1 MCTGSSTSGGSGRTN
16 SAVDEVA
23 ARVVDSGGYEEP
35 GLAEVWGRRETASK
49 GEMAELTGLH
59 DLHDRHKSWPVG
71 DRDGWTTGLFAACFG
86 DLHRRAR
93 IASVQHLRE
102 GVTDHGVLAA
112 VLDHADRAPDRPAV
126 KDLDRALT
134 RGELRAAAG
143 RVAAGLLQKG
153 VEPGDRVALLIGN
166 SVDFVVAA
174 LGCLWAGVTFVPLAI
189 TDPDLR
195 RAQIVADCRPAQVIT
210 AGSDQTAPSGLPVG
224 TAWTSLSALSA
235 ADGRTPPPVTGP
247 ISYVIYTSGTTGI
260 PKGVQIS
267 PEAFF
272 TAVEACADAV
282 GLTADDRGLC
292 VSPVHFDGSFSAIFP
307 PLVRGVPLVIPDREA
322 LLFPRR
328 FFSIVV
334 SEGITATSFSP
345 SYLRLLR
352 SSGRLARLADTPL
365 RVMALGGEAPS
376 TADIRAVWAASPGLR
391 VVNRY
396 GPTEATIAVAHLELT
411 PELLDA
417 GLVPIGHPHPGSSFH
432 LVDEHGRLVD
442 RPGVVGELYIGGLQL
457 MAGYLNDPALSAA
470 VLRTDVVEGT
480 TLYRTGN
487 RVFRDDRGNYVY
499 VGRSDR
505 VIKRHGVRMSLI
517 EVTEA
522 LGGMDGVASAACTTF
537 DLEGDLGVVAF
548 VVPDGE
554 LTPVAVRQAA
564 SKRLPETM
572 LPDQFVLVANLPLTS
587 SSKVD
592 ERRLLKEAGLS
603 PPNEGA

>member
-1 MCTGSSTSGGSGRTN
+1 M
-16 SAVDEVA
+16 
-23 ARVVDSGGYEEP
+23 
-35 GLAEVWGRRETASK
+35 
-49 GEMAELTGLH
+49 
-59 DLHDRHKSWPVG
+59 
-71 DRDGWTTGLFAACFG
+71 
-86 DLHRRAR
+86 
-93 IASVQHLRE
+93 QHLRD
-102 GVTDHGVLAA
+102 GVTDNGVLDA
-112 VLDHADRAPDRPAV
+112 VLSHADRAPDRPAV

-134 RGELRAAAG
+134 RGEFCSAAG
-143 RVAAGLLQKG
+143 RVAAGLRQKG

-195 RAQIVADCRPAQVIT
+195 RAQIVADCRPAQVVT
-210 AGSDQTAPSGLPVG
+210 ASSDHTAPSGLPVG

-235 ADGRTPPPVTGP
+235 ADGPTPPPVAGP
-247 ISYVIYTSGTTGI
+247 IAYIIYTSGTTGI

-267 PEAFF
+267 PAAFF
-272 TAVEACADAV
+272 TAAVACADAM
-282 GLTADDRGLC
+282 GLTADDRYLC

-307 PLVRGVPLVIPDREA
+307 ALVRGVPLVIPDREA

-328 FFSIVV
+328 FFSIVA

-352 SSGRLARLADTPL
+352 SGGRLERLADTPL

-396 GPTEATIAVAHLELT
+396 GPTETTIAVAHLELT

-417 GLVPIGHPHPGSSFH
+417 GLVQMGRPHPGSSFH
-432 LVDEHGRLVD
+432 LVDEHGRLVH
-442 RPGVVGELYIGGLQL
+442 RPGVVGELHSGGPPRT
-457 MAGYLNDPALSAA
+457 AGYLNDPALSAA

-480 TLYRTGN
+480 TLYRTGDL
-487 RVFRDDRGNYVY
+487 VFRDDRGNYVY

-505 VIKRHGVRMSLI
+505 VIKRHGVRMSLV

-522 LGGMDGVASAACTTF
+522 LGGIDGVASAACMTF
-537 DLEGDLGVVAF
+537 DLDGDLGVVAF
-548 VVPDGE
+548 VVPNGE
-554 LTPVAVRQAA
+554 LTSLAVRQAA
-564 SKRLPETM
+564 GERLPETM
-572 LPDQFVLVANLPLTS
+572 LPDQFVLVADLPLTS

-603 PPNEGA
+603 PPGNKKDHAFQ

>member
-1 MCTGSSTSGGSGRTN
+1 M
-16 SAVDEVA
+16 
-23 ARVVDSGGYEEP
+23 
-35 GLAEVWGRRETASK
+35 
-49 GEMAELTGLH
+49 
-59 DLHDRHKSWPVG
+59 
-71 DRDGWTTGLFAACFG
+71 
-86 DLHRRAR
+86 
-93 IASVQHLRE
+93 SVQHLRE
-102 GVTDHGVLAA
+102 GVTDHGVLGA
-112 VLDHADRAPDRPAV
+112 VLDHAGRAPDRPAV

-143 RVAAGLLQKG
+143 RVAGGLLQKG
-153 VEPGDRVALLIGN
+153 VSPGDRVALLIGN

-189 TDPDLR
+189 TDPDVR

-210 AGSDQTAPSGLPVG
+210 AGSDQTAPSGLPAG
-224 TAWTSLSALSA
+224 TAWTALSALSI
-235 ADGRTPPPVTGP
+235 ADGPTPPPVTGP
-247 ISYVIYTSGTTGI
+247 ISYIIYTSGTTGI
-260 PKGVQIS
+260 PKGVQIP
-267 PEAFF
+267 PEAFL

-282 GLTADDRGLC
+282 GLTADDRALA

-328 FFSIVV
+328 FFSIVA

-352 SSGRLARLADTPL
+352 ASGRLARLADTPL

-396 GPTEATIAVAHLELT
+396 GPTETTIAVAHLELT

-432 LVDEHGRLVD
+432 LVEHGRLVD

-480 TLYRTGN
+480 TLYRTGDL
-487 RVFRDDRGNYVY
+487 VFRDDRGNYVY

-505 VIKRHGVRMSLI
+505 VIKRHGVRMSLV

-522 LGGMDGVASAACTTF
+522 LGGIDEVASAACTTF

-554 LTPVAVRQAA
+554 LTPLAVRQAA

-572 LPDQFVLVANLPLTS
+572 LPDQFVLVADLPLTS

>member
-1 MCTGSSTSGGSGRTN
+1 
-16 SAVDEVA
+16 V
-23 ARVVDSGGYEEP
+23 
-35 GLAEVWGRRETASK
+35 
-49 GEMAELTGLH
+49 
-59 DLHDRHKSWPVG
+59 
-71 DRDGWTTGLFAACFG
+71 
-86 DLHRRAR
+86 
-93 IASVQHLRE
+93 SVQQLRE
-102 GVTDHGVLAA
+102 GVTVHDVLGA
-112 VLDHADRAPDRPAV
+112 VLNHADRDPDRPAV

-153 VEPGDRVALLIGN
+153 VEPGDRIALLIGN

-174 LGCLWAGVTFVPLAI
+174 LGCLWAGATFVPLAI

-210 AGSDQTAPSGLPVG
+210 AGSDQTPPSWLPVG
-224 TAWTSLSALSA
+224 TAWTSLSALTLSA
-235 ADGRTPPPVTGP
+235 LSSADGRTPPPVSGP
-247 ISYVIYTSGTTGI
+247 ISYIIYTSGTTGI

-282 GLTADDRGLC
+282 GLTADDRALC
-292 VSPVHFDGSFSAIFP
+292 VSPVHFDGSFSALFP

-328 FFSIVV
+328 FFSIVA
-334 SEGITATSFSP
+334 SEGITTTSFSP

-352 SSGRLARLADTPL
+352 SSGRLSQLADTPL

-376 TADIRAVWAASPGLR
+376 TADIRAAWAASPGLR

-396 GPTEATIAVAHLELT
+396 GPTETTIAVAHLELT

-417 GLVPIGHPHPGSSFH
+417 GLVPIGQPHPGSSFH

-442 RPGVVGELYIGGLQL
+442 RPGMVGELYIGGPQL
-457 MAGYLNDPALSAA
+457 MAGYLNDPAQSAA
-470 VLRTDVVEGT
+470 VLRTGIVEGT
-480 TLYRTGN
+480 TLYRTGDL
-487 RVFRDDRGNYVY
+487 VLRDDRGNYVY

-505 VIKRHGVRMSLI
+505 VIKRHGVRMSLV
-517 EVTEA
+517 EVTNA
-522 LGGMDGVASAACTTF
+522 LGGIDGVASAACTTF
-537 DLEGDLGVVAF
+537 DRDGDLGVVAF
-548 VVPDGE
+548 VVPDRE
-554 LTPVAVRQAA
+554 LTPIAVRRAA
-564 SKRLPETM
+564 SERLPETM
-572 LPDQFVLVANLPLTS
+572 LPDQFVLVADLPLTS

-603 PPNEGA
+603 PPNQGPEPSMSLQLNQIKIDSPVEGTLC

>member
-1 MCTGSSTSGGSGRTN
+1 
-16 SAVDEVA
+16 
-23 ARVVDSGGYEEP
+23 
-35 GLAEVWGRRETASK
+35 
-49 GEMAELTGLH
+49 
-59 DLHDRHKSWPVG
+59 
-71 DRDGWTTGLFAACFG
+71 
-86 DLHRRAR
+86 
-93 IASVQHLRE
+93 VQHLRE
-102 GVTDHGVLAA
+102 GVTDHGVLGA
-112 VLDHADRAPDRPAV
+112 VLDHADRAPDWPAV

-153 VEPGDRVALLIGN
+153 VGPGDRVALLIGN

-189 TDPDLR
+189 TDPDVR

-292 VSPVHFDGSFSAIFP
+292 ISPVHFDGSFSAIFP

-352 SSGRLARLADTPL
+352 ASGRLARLADTPL

-396 GPTEATIAVAHLELT
+396 GPTETTIAVAHLELT

-442 RPGVVGELYIGGLQL
+442 RPGVVGELCIGGLQL
-457 MAGYLNDPALSAA
+457 MAGYLNDPALTAA

-480 TLYRTGN
+480 TLYRTGDL
-487 RVFRDDRGNYVY
+487 VFRDDRGNYVY

-505 VIKRHGVRMSLI
+505 VIKRHGVRMSLV

-522 LGGMDGVASAACTTF
+522 LGGIDGVASAACTTF
-537 DLEGDLGVVAF
+537 GLEGDLGVVAF

-554 LTPVAVRQAA
+554 LTTPVAVRQAA
-564 SKRLPETM
+564 SERLPETM

-603 PPNEGA
+603 PPNEGD

>member
-1 MCTGSSTSGGSGRTN
+1 VR
-16 SAVDEVA
+16 
-23 ARVVDSGGYEEP
+23 
-35 GLAEVWGRRETASK
+35 
-49 GEMAELTGLH
+49 
-59 DLHDRHKSWPVG
+59 
-71 DRDGWTTGLFAACFG
+71 
-86 DLHRRAR
+86 
-93 IASVQHLRE
+93 QLRE
-102 GVTDHGVLAA
+102 NVTNHGVLDA
-112 VLDHADRAPDRPAV
+112 VLRHADRAPDRPAV

-134 RGELRAAAG
+134 RGELCSAAG
-143 RVAAGLLQKG
+143 RVAAGLRQKG

-210 AGSDQTAPSGLPVG
+210 AGSADAVPSGLPDG

-235 ADGRTPPPVTGP
+235 ADGPTPPPVAGP
-247 ISYVIYTSGTTGI
+247 IAYIIYTSGTTGN

-267 PEAFF
+267 PGAFF
-272 TAVEACADAV
+272 TAAEACADAM
-282 GLTADDRGLC
+282 GLTEDDRYLC

-328 FFSIVV
+328 FFTIV
-334 SEGITATSFSP
+334 SREGITATSFSP

-352 SSGRLARLADTPL
+352 SSGRLPQLDDTPL

-376 TADIRAVWAASPGLR
+376 TADIRAVWTASPGLR

-396 GPTEATIAVAHLELT
+396 GPTETTIAVAHLELT

-417 GLVPIGHPHPGSSFH
+417 GQVPIGHPHSGSSFH
-432 LVDEHGRLVD
+432 LVDEHGTLVD
-442 RPGVVGELYIGGLQL
+442 RPGAVGELHIGGMQL
-457 MAGYLNDPALSAA
+457 MAGYLNDPARSAA

-480 TLYRTGN
+480 TIYRTGDL
-487 RVFRDDRGNYVY
+487 VFRDDRGNYVY

-505 VIKRHGVRMSLI
+505 VIKRHGVRMSLV

-522 LGGMDGVASAACTTF
+522 LGGTDGVASAACTTF
-537 DLEGDLGVVAF
+537 DLDGDLGVVAF

-554 LTPVAVRQAA
+554 ITPLAVRQAA
-564 SKRLPETM
+564 SERLPETM
-572 LPDQFVLVANLPLTS
+572 LPDLFILVGDLPLTS

-603 PPNEGA
+603 APGASAGAVSSRPEVAKEATFATNSM

>member
-1 MCTGSSTSGGSGRTN
+1 VR
-16 SAVDEVA
+16 
-23 ARVVDSGGYEEP
+23 
-35 GLAEVWGRRETASK
+35 
-49 GEMAELTGLH
+49 
-59 DLHDRHKSWPVG
+59 
-71 DRDGWTTGLFAACFG
+71 
-86 DLHRRAR
+86 
-93 IASVQHLRE
+93 QLRE
-102 GVTDHGVLAA
+102 SVTTHGVLGA
-112 VLDHADRAPDRPAV
+112 VLRHADRAPYRPAV

-143 RVAAGLLQKG
+143 RVAAGLRQKG
-153 VEPGDRVALLIGN
+153 VEPGERVALLIGN

-189 TDPDLR
+189 TDPDIR
-195 RAQIVADCRPAQVIT
+195 RAQIVADCRPALVIT
-210 AGSDQTAPSGLPVG
+210 AGSDKTAPSGLPPG

-235 ADGRTPPPVTGP
+235 AGGPTPPPVAGP
-247 ISYVIYTSGTTGI
+247 IAYIVYTSGTTGN

-272 TAVEACADAV
+272 TAAEACADAMA
-282 GLTADDRGLC
+282 LTADDRYLC

-328 FFSIVV
+328 FFSIVA

-352 SSGRLARLADTPL
+352 SGGRLERLADTPL

-376 TADIRAVWAASPGLR
+376 TGDIRAVWAASPGLR

-396 GPTEATIAVAHLELT
+396 GPTETTIAVAHLELT

-417 GLVPIGHPHPGSSFH
+417 GPVPIGHPHAGSSFH
-432 LVDEHGRLVD
+432 VIDEHGRLVD
-442 RPGVVGELYIGGLQL
+442 RPGTVGELYIGGAQL
-457 MAGYLNDPALSAA
+457 MAGYLNDPAQSAA
-470 VLRTDVVEGT
+470 MLRTNVVEGT
-480 TLYRTGN
+480 TLYRTGDL
-487 RVFRDDRGNYVY
+487 VHRDDRGNYVY

-505 VIKRHGVRMSLI
+505 VIKRHGVRMSLV

-522 LGGMDGVASAACTTF
+522 LGGTDGVASAACTTF
-537 DLEGDLGVVAF
+537 DLHGDLGVVAF
-548 VVPDGE
+548 VVPHGE
-554 LTPVAVRQAA
+554 LTPLAARQAA
-564 SKRLPETM
+564 SERLPETM
-572 LPDQFVLVANLPLTS
+572 LPDRFVLVAELPLTS

-592 ERRLLKEAGLS
+592 ERRLLEEAGLS
-603 PPNEGA
+603 ALGNKKDHAFQ

>member
-1 MCTGSSTSGGSGRTN
+1 VTAT
-16 SAVDEVA
+16 DE
-23 ARVVDSGGYEEP
+23 
-35 GLAEVWGRRETASK
+35 L
-49 GEMAELTGLH
+49 
-59 DLHDRHKSWPVG
+59 
-71 DRDGWTTGLFAACFG
+71 
-86 DLHRRAR
+86 
-93 IASVQHLRE
+93 HLRE
-102 GVTDHGVLAA
+102 AVTDHGVLGA
-112 VLDHADRAPDRPAV
+112 VLDHADQAPGRPAV

-143 RVAAGLLQKG
+143 RVAAGLLHKG

-174 LGCLWAGVTFVPLAI
+174 LGCLWAGVAFVPLAI
-189 TDPDLR
+189 TDPDIR
-195 RAQIVADCRPAQVIT
+195 RTQILADCRPAHVIT

-224 TAWTSLSALSA
+224 TAWTSLSALSV
-235 ADGRTPPPVTGP
+235 ADGPTPPPMSGP
-247 ISYVIYTSGTTGI
+247 ISYVIYTSGTTGN
-260 PKGVQIS
+260 PKGVQIP
-267 PEAFF
+267 PEAFY

-282 GLTADDRGLC
+282 GLTADDRALC

-328 FFSIVV
+328 FFSIVLN
-334 SEGITATSFSP
+334 EGITATSFSP
-345 SYLRLLR
+345 GYLRLLR
-352 SSGRLARLADTPL
+352 SSGRLARLADTAL

-376 TADIRAVWAASPGLR
+376 TADIRAAWAASPGLR

-396 GPTEATIAVAHLELT
+396 GPTETTIAVAHLELT

-417 GLVPIGHPHPGSSFH
+417 GLVPIGRPHPGSSFH
-432 LVDEHGRLVD
+432 LVDEQGRAVD
-442 RPGVVGELYIGGLQL
+442 RPGVIGELYIGGRQL

-470 VLRTDVVEGT
+470 ALRTDVVDAI
-480 TLYRTGN
+480 TLYRTGDL
-487 RVFRDDRGNYVY
+487 VCRDDRGNYVY

-505 VIKRHGVRMSLI
+505 VIKRHGVRMSLV

-522 LGGMDGVASAACTTF
+522 LGGIDEVASAACTTF
-537 DLEGDLGVVAF
+537 DRDGDLGVVAF
-548 VVPDGE
+548 VVPAGE

-564 SKRLPETM
+564 SERLPETM
-572 LPDQFVLVANLPLTS
+572 LPDQFVLVADLPLTS

-603 PPNEGA
+603 PPNAAA

>member
-1 MCTGSSTSGGSGRTN
+1 MAT
-16 SAVDEVA
+16 
-23 ARVVDSGGYEEP
+23 RV
-35 GLAEVWGRRETASK
+35 
-49 GEMAELTGLH
+49 
-59 DLHDRHKSWPVG
+59 
-71 DRDGWTTGLFAACFG
+71 
-86 DLHRRAR
+86 
-93 IASVQHLRE
+93 SVQHLRE
-102 GVTDHGVLAA
+102 GVTDHGVLGA
-112 VLDHADRAPDRPAV
+112 VLDHAERAPDRPAV
-126 KDLDRALT
+126 KDIDRALT

-174 LGCLWAGVTFVPLAI
+174 LGCLWSGATFVPLAI

-195 RAQIVADCRPAQVIT
+195 RVQIVADCRPAQVIT
-210 AGSDQTAPSGLPVG
+210 AGSDQTAPSGLPAG
-224 TAWTSLSALSA
+224 TAWTSLAALSE
-235 ADGRTPPPVTGP
+235 ADGCPPPPVAGAVA
-247 ISYVIYTSGTTGI
+247 YVIYTSGTTGI

-272 TAVEACADAV
+272 TAVQACADAV
-282 GLTADDRGLC
+282 GLTTDDRALC

-352 SSGRLARLADTPL
+352 VSGRLPGLADTPL

-376 TADIRAVWAASPGLR
+376 TADIRAAWAASPGLR

-396 GPTEATIAVAHLELT
+396 GPTETTIAVAHLELT
-411 PELLDA
+411 PGLLEA
-417 GLVPIGHPHPGSSFH
+417 GPVPIGQPHPGSSFY

-442 RPGVVGELYIGGLQL
+442 CPGVVGELYIGGPQL
-457 MAGYLNDPALSAA
+457 MAGYLNDPAQSAA
-470 VLRTDVVEGT
+470 VLRTDVVEGA
-480 TLYRTGN
+480 TLYRTGDL
-487 RVFRDDRGNYVY
+487 VFRDDRGNYVY

-505 VIKRHGVRMSLI
+505 VIKRHGVRMSLV
-517 EVTEA
+517 EVTDA
-522 LGGMDGVASAACTTF
+522 LGGVDGVASAACTTF
-537 DLEGDLGVVAF
+537 DLDGDLGVVAF

-554 LTPVAVRQAA
+554 FTPVAVRQAA
-564 SKRLPETM
+564 SERLPDTM
-572 LPDQFVLVANLPLTS
+572 LPDQFVVVAELPLTS

-603 PPNEGA
+603 PAIDSLVKGTAR

>member
-1 MCTGSSTSGGSGRTN
+1 
-16 SAVDEVA
+16 
-23 ARVVDSGGYEEP
+23 
-35 GLAEVWGRRETASK
+35 
-49 GEMAELTGLH
+49 
-59 DLHDRHKSWPVG
+59 
-71 DRDGWTTGLFAACFG
+71 
-86 DLHRRAR
+86 
-93 IASVQHLRE
+93 VQHLRQ
-102 GVTDHGVLAA
+102 GVTDHGVLGA
-112 VLDHADRAPDRPAV
+112 VLDHADRAPNRPAV

-166 SVDFVVAA
+166 SADFVVAA
-174 LGCLWAGVTFVPLAI
+174 LGCLWVGSTFVPLAI
-189 TDPDLR
+189 TDPDR
-195 RAQIVADCRPAQVIT
+195 RRTQIVADCRPALVIT

-224 TAWTSLSALSA
+224 TACTSLLALNV

-247 ISYVIYTSGTTGI
+247 ISYIIYTSGTTGT

-267 PEAFF
+267 PAAFS
-272 TAVEACADAV
+272 TAVEACGHAV
-282 GLTADDRGLC
+282 GLTADDRALC

-352 SSGRLARLADTPL
+352 ASGRLAQLADTPL

-396 GPTEATIAVAHLELT
+396 GPTETTIAVAHLDLT

-442 RPGVVGELYIGGLQL
+442 HPGVVGELYIGGPQL
-457 MAGYLNDPALSAA
+457 MAGYVNDPALSAA

-480 TLYRTGN
+480 TLYRTGDL
-487 RVFRDDRGNYVY
+487 VGRDDRGNYVY

-505 VIKRHGVRMSLI
+505 VIKRHGVRMSLV

-522 LGGMDGVASAACTTF
+522 LGRIDEVASAACTTF

-548 VVPDGE
+548 VVPNGE
-554 LTPVAVRQAA
+554 ITPVTVRQAA
-564 SKRLPETM
+564 SERLPETM
-572 LPDQFVLVANLPLTS
+572 LPDQFVLVASLPLTS

-592 ERRLLKEAGLS
+592 ERRLLQEAGLS